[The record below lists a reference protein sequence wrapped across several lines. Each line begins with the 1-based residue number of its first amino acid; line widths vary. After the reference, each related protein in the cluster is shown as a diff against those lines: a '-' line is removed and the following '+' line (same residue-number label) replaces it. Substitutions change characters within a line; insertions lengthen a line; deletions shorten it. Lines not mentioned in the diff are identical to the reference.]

1 MKIIQANKFFYQR
14 RGAERV
20 MFTQIEELEKRG
32 FEVFPFAMKFE
43 ENFESEFEKF
53 FVSNLATESLRI
65 SQIPKYL
72 GRALWSMEASR
83 KLSELISETEA
94 DIFHGHNLYTQLSP
108 SVLWSAKKAG
118 LKTVI
123 SLHDYGLIS
132 ANYALWDGEK
142 PLSPAKMTFGE
153 IVESKYIKNSAVAT
167 GVLELIVRWQKWR
180 KYYEKYTD
188 KFLAVSEAVKK
199 AMIEAGYNGDKIEI
213 LPNPAPKRSKIG
225 GSFKEREGVLF
236 FGQVEASKGIL
247 TAIKATKKAK
257 QKLYIAGNGNL
268 VNEVKRYNHIRYL
281 GRLNQEELQEM
292 MTKVK
297 CAIFPSKWSEPYS
310 MAGIEAMAAGL
321 PMIVSDRGGFP
332 EMVNY
337 GKAGM
342 LANPDEVEVWVEMIK
357 DLCENE
363 RIWEN
368 FRENALWQ
376 VKEKADLEKYMEK
389 LIGIYKELLEK
400 E

>member
-32 FEVFPFAMKFE
+32 FEVFPFAMKYE
-43 ENFESEFEKF
+43 ENFESEFDKY

-65 SQIPKYL
+65 SQVPKYL
-72 GRALWSMEASR
+72 GRALWSKEASR
-83 KLSELISETEA
+83 KLGELISETEA

-108 SVLWSAKKAG
+108 SVLWTAKKAG

-142 PLSPAKMTFGE
+142 PLSPAEMTFGE
-153 IVESKYIKNSAVAT
+153 IVKSKYIKNSAVAT

-213 LPNPAPKRSKIG
+213 LPNPAPEKVKVG
-225 GSFKEREGVLF
+225 GDFDEREGVLF
-236 FGQVEASKGIL
+236 FGQVDASKGVMM
-247 TAIKATKKAK
+247 AIEATKKDK
-257 QKLYIAGNGNL
+257 KKLFIAGNGNL
-268 VNEVKRYNHIRYL
+268 VSEVKRYNNVRYL

-297 CAIFPSKWSEPYS
+297 CAVFPSKWSEPYS

-321 PMIVSDRGGFP
+321 PVIVSDRGGFP

-342 LANPDEVEVWVEMIK
+342 LANPDEVGAWTEMIK
-357 DLCENE
+357 DLCDNR
-363 RIWEN
+363 RIWQN
-368 FRENALWQ
+368 YREQALLQ
-376 VKEKADLEKYMEK
+376 IEAKASLDKYMNR
-389 LIGIYKELLEK
+389 LIKIYQELLEN
-400 E
+400 